1 MNESELSVNPQH
13 EWDGTFFHSVNSL
26 ATEQELAF
34 LLAGLEGTGWLARA
48 PLDLILLELGKL
60 ISYWTLKCW
69 KEKLSIHE
77 TEEEDDETLTP
88 DPIHS
93 WSSTCKCLKEGRLN
107 SLWMRV
113 NYWTWKCWKERLN
126 ETQHESE
133 LSVNPQDEFFNWS
146 RSFTLAALK
155 DSTLDSFSFPG
166 TFTVG
171 SCFAAAPHLF
181 WSRGKLNKTQ

>member
-113 NYWTWKCWKERLN
+113 NYWTWKCWKERRN

-133 LSVNPQDEFFNWS
+133 LEGKTQ
-146 RSFTLAALK
+146 
-155 DSTLDSFSFPG
+155 DSFYLYPIETGKTKKESMRVNWKERLSIHSIFY
-166 TFTVG
+166 
-171 SCFAAAPHLF
+171 LF
-181 WSRGKLNKTQ
+181 WGLKSLSLPYLFD